1 MKNNKIGVFIYK
13 NDNIYNPRIK
23 KLPLLGIIDGNNIYK
38 WISYNKFEKEPTPI
52 PKNYK
57 KIDIPKDI
65 LFMFQGIGNKINKI
79 EYKNSK
85 KYILYT
91 IGTAYDNK
99 LVFTTKNNIYIH
111 KKKIEYDSYY
121 YIFLE
126 KFWKKDNS
134 KYILDDDKINNNSSI
149 DKSIFYDKSC
159 FYQINDYK
167 KIFIGK
173 DLGKYNSILIQK
185 TKSKYIFICNDII
198 EFNVLNNDKIIKYIS
213 IYTNGRLYP
222 DPIAIGKK
230 YIYVPTFKSC
240 INKKNL
246 PKELFKKSDKDF
258 FDNLI
263 QLVIHGN
270 IEEEKV
276 KIFIDLKI

>member
-13 NDNIYNPRIK
+13 NDNIYNPSIK

-57 KIDIPKDI
+57 KINIPKDI
-65 LFMFQGIGNKINKI
+65 LFMFQGIDNKIDKI
-79 EYKNSK
+79 GYKNSK

-91 IGTAYDNK
+91 VGSVFDNK

-111 KKKIEYDSYY
+111 KRKIEYDSYY
-121 YIFLE
+121 YRFLE
-126 KFWKKDNS
+126 KFWKKVDS
-134 KYILDDDKINNNSSI
+134 KYILDDDEINNSSI

-159 FYQINDYK
+159 FYQINNYK

-173 DLGKYNSILIQK
+173 DAGAYNSILIQK
-185 TKSKYIFICNDII
+185 SKSKYIFICNDII

-213 IYTNGRLYP
+213 IYTNARLYP
-222 DPIAIGKK
+222 DPVIIGEK
-230 YIYVPTFKSC
+230 YIYVPTFRAV

-263 QLVIHGN
+263 QLVIYGN

-276 KIFIDLKI
+276 KIFIDIQI

>member
-13 NDNIYNPRIK
+13 NDNIYNPSIK

-38 WISYNKFEKEPTPI
+38 WISYNKFEKEPTPV

-65 LFMFQGIGNKINKI
+65 LFMFQGIDNKIDKI

-91 IGTAYDNK
+91 VGSVFDNK

-111 KKKIEYDSYY
+111 KRKIEYDSDYY
-121 YIFLE
+121 RFLE
-126 KFWKKDNS
+126 KFWKKVDS
-134 KYILDDDKINNNSSI
+134 KYIYNDEINNSSI

-173 DLGKYNSILIQK
+173 DADVYNSILIQK
-185 TKSKYIFICNDII
+185 SKSKYIFICNDII
-198 EFNVLNNDKIIKYIS
+198 EFNVLNNDKIIRYIS
-213 IYTNGRLYP
+213 IYTNARLYP
-222 DPIAIGKK
+222 DPVIIGQK
-230 YIYVPTFKSC
+230 YIYAPTFRAV

-276 KIFIDLKI
+276 KIFTDLKI

>member
-13 NDNIYNPRIK
+13 NDNIYSPSIK

-38 WISYNKFEKEPTPI
+38 WISYNKFEKEPIPI
-52 PKNYK
+52 PKNFK
-57 KIDIPKDI
+57 KIDIPEDI
-65 LFMFQGIGNKINKI
+65 LFMFQGITNKIDKI
-79 EYKNSK
+79 EYKKSK
-85 KYILYT
+85 KYILYS
-91 IGTAYDNK
+91 IGTVFSDK
-99 LVFTTKNNIYIH
+99 LVFITKNNLYIH
-111 KKKIEYDSYY
+111 KRKIEYDSY

-126 KFWKKDNS
+126 KFWKKDKS
-134 KYILDDDKINNNSSI
+134 KYIYDDKINNSSI
-149 DKSIFYDKSC
+149 DKTIFYDKTC
-159 FYQINDYK
+159 FYQINNYK

-185 TKSKYIFICNDII
+185 TKIKYIFICNEVI

-240 INKKNL
+240 INKKKL
-246 PKELFKKSDKDF
+246 PFIFIQNCIHFSHLQCDDF
-258 FDNLI
+258 FTLI
-263 QLVIHGN
+263 RSI
-270 IEEEKV
+270 
-276 KIFIDLKI
+276 IDKR

>member
-1 MKNNKIGVFIYK
+1 MI
-13 NDNIYNPRIK
+13 IYNPSIK

-65 LFMFQGIGNKINKI
+65 LFMFQGIGNKIDKI

-111 KKKIEYDSYY
+111 KRKIEYDSYYY

-134 KYILDDDKINNNSSI
+134 KYILDDDKINSSII

-159 FYQINDYK
+159 FYQINNYK

-173 DLGKYNSILIQK
+173 DFGKYNSILIQK
-185 TKSKYIFICNDII
+185 SKSKYIFICNDII

-230 YIYVPTFKSC
+230 YIYVPTFYSC

-270 IEEEKV
+270 IEQEKV
-276 KIFIDLKI
+276 KIFIDIKI

>member
-13 NDNIYNPRIK
+13 NDNIYNPSIK

-57 KIDIPKDI
+57 KIDIPKDT
-65 LFMFQGIGNKINKI
+65 LFMFQGIGNKIDKI

-111 KKKIEYDSYY
+111 KRKIEYDSYY

-134 KYILDDDKINNNSSI
+134 KYILDDDKINNSSI

-185 TKSKYIFICNDII
+185 TKIKYIFICNDII

-222 DPIAIGKK
+222 DPIAIGEK
-230 YIYVPTFKSC
+230 YIYVPTFKSI

-246 PKELFKKSDKDF
+246 PKELFKKSEQDF

-263 QLVIHGN
+263 QLVIHGR

-276 KIFIDLKI
+276 KKFVDLKI